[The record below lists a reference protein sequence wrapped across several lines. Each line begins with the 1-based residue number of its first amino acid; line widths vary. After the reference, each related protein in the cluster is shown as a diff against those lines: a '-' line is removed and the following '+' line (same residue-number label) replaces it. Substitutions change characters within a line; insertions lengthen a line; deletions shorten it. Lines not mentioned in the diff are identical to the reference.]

1 MAKRKFTVKQV
12 AQALVKAGG
21 YKTHAAKA
29 LGCTYQTVLNYI
41 ENNPELDD
49 VLDAIVEENKD
60 IAEFVVNGMLRSGAR
75 KLSSKK
81 CCKECGA
88 PPVLPGKIEVDVAMK
103 FLRYKGSDRGYVDRH
118 EFSGP
123 NGGPIETKE
132 TGVVLLPALAKPVRP
147 KAKPKAKAKPKKR
160 SKKK

>member
-1 MAKRKFTVKQV
+1 M
-12 AQALVKAGG
+12 
-21 YKTHAAKA
+21 
-29 LGCTYQTVLNYI
+29 
-41 ENNPELDD
+41 
-49 VLDAIVEENKD
+49 
-60 IAEFVVNGMLRSGAR
+60 VNGMLRSGAR

-123 NGGPIETKE
+123 NGGPIETKD

-147 KAKPKAKAKPKKR
+147 EDKPKAKPKAKAKPKKKGKVDTLPTPAMAYMA
-160 SKKK
+160 KKSLIAIAFAWNVSVDCQRDHEYTNR